1 MRQRDGDSVLFVP
14 PPNRLG
20 KFHLLNQLRH
30 QRLGQGDHPVLSAL
44 GTEEKETGLFKVD
57 ILDSQVEGFGDTQAA
72 AINQAGDEIGG
83 ITRPILNS
91 LEQGL
96 SFGDGG
102 CMAQA
107 GGPSGAEGI
116 HTLKRLTQDLLVK
129 VENGV
134 ERLILAVGRQ
144 ITVAR
149 QIGEEKFEFLLAGKR
164 GGHGIERDHIMTEPV
179 DVGGFSCKRHVL
191 AAQDVAETFDGDG
204 QIHNDVSLTGWV
216 GQRLSKQQD
225 WINEPAVADPNE
237 FC

>member
-20 KFHLLNQLRH
+20 KFHLLDNFRH
-30 QRLGQGDHPVLSAL
+30 QRFGEGNHPVFATL
-44 GTEEKETGLFKVD
+44 GPDEKETGFF
-57 ILDSQVEGFGDTQAA
+57 QVNVFDTQIEGFGDTQAA

-96 SFGDGG
+96 SFGDGR

-107 GGPSGAEGI
+107 GGPSGAKGI

-164 GGHGIERDHIMTEPV
+164 GGHGI
-179 DVGGFSCKRHVL
+179 
-191 AAQDVAETFDGDG
+191 
-204 QIHNDVSLTGWV
+204 
-216 GQRLSKQQD
+216 
-225 WINEPAVADPNE
+225 
-237 FC
+237 